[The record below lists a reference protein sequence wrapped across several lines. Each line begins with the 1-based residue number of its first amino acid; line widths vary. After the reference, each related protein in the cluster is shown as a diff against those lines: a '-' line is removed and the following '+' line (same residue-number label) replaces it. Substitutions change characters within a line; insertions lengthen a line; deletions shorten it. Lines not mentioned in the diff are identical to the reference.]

1 MKIISYG
8 LIAPL
13 IIPKLKRSLG
23 SKDLKQF
30 CFMWERNT
38 GQQTI
43 EITDENGSRII
54 EGVVSLNEILTE
66 GIGKKLVSLLDK
78 EYKGWNTLI
87 GLIDTQKRKITLI
100 FKKDEHTIG
109 TRVY

>member
-1 MKIISYG
+1 MISYRI
-8 LIAPL
+8 IAPL

-87 GLIDTQKRKITLI
+87 GLIDTQKKKITLI
-100 FKKDEHTIG
+100 FKENEYTIG

>member
-1 MKIISYG
+1 MISYRI
-8 LIAPL
+8 IAPL

-87 GLIDTQKRKITLI
+87 GLIDTQKKKITLI
-100 FKKDEHTIG
+100 FKENEHTIG